1 MTSRVHRPTS
11 ASEPPPRP
19 NAAQARPGCCAAT
32 AWRSGHRPQG
42 SGFIGSNIRW
52 RRRLET
58 RGSLETS
65 RNDTTFGLLSPRPA
79 RGRHPGPPAGHP
91 GRPRVGGRA
100 SRPSHDVT
108 KGQLGLRR
116 SARQKQRQA
125 RSRRAR
131 TTPAQLLLDPA
142 SQRDQGQ
149 HDQGG
154 SSQRSSRPHP
164 LPRPTRL
171 HGNGRP
177 AARAAGAKHA
187 ATDGSPCRSGCG

>member
-1 MTSRVHRPTS
+1 MTRRGPRPTS
-11 ASEPPPRP
+11 AFEPPPRP

-32 AWRSGHRPQG
+32 AWQSGHRPQG
-42 SGFIGSNIRW
+42 SGFIGSNIWW

-65 RNDTTFGLLSPRPA
+65 RNDTTFGLLSSRLA

-100 SRPSHDVT
+100 SRPSYDVT
-108 KGQLGLRR
+108 RR
-116 SARQKQRQA
+116 PAWSAKVGTPEA
-125 RSRRAR
+125 TSGEVTTGS
-131 TTPAQLLLDPA
+131 TTPARLLLDPA

-154 SSQRSSRPHP
+154 SSQRSARPHP

-187 ATDGSPCRSGCG
+187 ATAASPCRSGCG